1 MSRTTRLIKRLD
13 KALADYKT
21 FGSHPEAFVDELFAE
36 IEDDV
41 QVLIGKSK
49 PSHWE
54 EMYVERDR
62 AIIKTLVLNRAM
74 SMGASDDG

>member
-1 MSRTTRLIKRLD
+1 MSRTTRLSKRLD
-13 KALADYKT
+13 KALADCKT
-21 FGSHPEAFVDELFAE
+21 FGSHPDAFVDELFAE

-41 QVLIGKSK
+41 QVLLGKSK

-62 AIIKTLVLNRAM
+62 AVIKTLVLNRAM
-74 SMGASDDG
+74 SMGASN

>member
-13 KALADYKT
+13 KALAHYKT

-74 SMGASDDG
+74 SMGASN

>member
-21 FGSHPEAFVDELFAE
+21 FGSHPDAFVDELFAE

-41 QVLIGKSK
+41 QVLIRKSK

-74 SMGASDDG
+74 SMGASD

>member
-13 KALADYKT
+13 QALADYKT
-21 FGSHPEAFVDELFAE
+21 FGSHPDAFVDELFAE

-41 QVLIGKSK
+41 QVLLDKSK

-62 AIIKTLVLNRAM
+62 AVIKTLVLNRAM
-74 SMGASDDG
+74 SMGASN

>member
-1 MSRTTRLIKRLD
+1 MSRTNRLIKRLD
-13 KALADYKT
+13 KALADYTT
-21 FGSHPEAFVDELFAE
+21 FGSHPDAFVDELFAE

-41 QVLIGKSK
+41 QVLLGKSK

-62 AIIKTLVLNRAM
+62 AIVKTLVLNRAM
-74 SMGASDDG
+74 SMGASD

>member
-21 FGSHPEAFVDELFAE
+21 FGSHPDAFVDELFAE

-41 QVLIGKSK
+41 QVLLGKSK

-54 EMYVERDR
+54 EMYVERNR
-62 AIIKTLVLNRAM
+62 AVIKTLVLNRAM
-74 SMGASDDG
+74 SMGASD

>member
-13 KALADYKT
+13 KALANYKT
-21 FGSHPEAFVDELFAE
+21 FGAHPDAFVDELFAE

-41 QVLIGKSK
+41 QVLLGKSK

-62 AIIKTLVLNRAM
+62 AIVKTLVLNRAM
-74 SMGASDDG
+74 SMGASD

>member
-21 FGSHPEAFVDELFAE
+21 FGSHPDAFVDELFAE

-74 SMGASDDG
+74 SMGASD